1 MPQGPILLFTSVS
14 SNDTALASST
24 FLFVKLAGF
33 EILFIMLPT
42 LYFKSFPSSNIMKVG
57 FCISN
62 KHKKL
67 ECFLSEAIPHNNTRL
82 GC

>member
-42 LYFKSFPSSNIMKVG
+42 LYFKSFSELKYHEGRVLYFKQTQKTGMFFVG
-57 FCISN
+57 S
-62 KHKKL
+62 H
-67 ECFLSEAIPHNNTRL
+67 TTQ
-82 GC
+82 